1 MKTRNFFLI
10 ALFSLSLSNAF
21 AAEKSKTLLQLEATK
36 SAVETAAT
44 KIEGNKDAQADL
56 DRARTALKQADESLA
71 TGKSLFGFG
80 DINPEAEKEIKLAI
94 ESAEVAT
101 ASALSRVETVR
112 AAAELEAIEKQF
124 AAVKAKLKLFED
136 RKAELE
142 KLRLESAACQKMSK
156 ELEALKDEKA
166 ALAAKVTQL
175 SGEQSRADKLKIEQ
189 LELTHKVEE
198 LKAENA
204 RLSNV
209 LDKKLDKA
217 GTATGAAT
225 APATAEDPAKKA
237 IKK

>member
-1 MKTRNFFLI
+1 MKKLIFFLV
-10 ALFSLSLSNAF
+10 ALFSLSLSTAF
-21 AAEKSKTLLQLEATK
+21 AAEKNKTLLQLEATK
-36 SAVETAAT
+36 SAVETAAA
-44 KIEGNKDAQADL
+44 KAEMNKDALVDL
-56 DRARTALKQADESLA
+56 DRARTALKQADESIA

-94 ESAEVAT
+94 ETAEAAT
-101 ASALSRVETVR
+101 ASALSRIETVR
-112 AAAELEAIEKQF
+112 ASTELDAIEKQF

-142 KLRLESAACQKMSK
+142 RLRTESVACQKMSK
-156 ELEALKDEKA
+156 ELEALKDEKT
-166 ALAAKVTQL
+166 ALTAKVAQL

-189 LELTHKVEE
+189 LELTRKVEE

-209 LDKKLDKA
+209 LKLDKP
-217 GTATGAAT
+217 GAPAA
-225 APATAEDPAKKA
+225 APATQTEDPKKA